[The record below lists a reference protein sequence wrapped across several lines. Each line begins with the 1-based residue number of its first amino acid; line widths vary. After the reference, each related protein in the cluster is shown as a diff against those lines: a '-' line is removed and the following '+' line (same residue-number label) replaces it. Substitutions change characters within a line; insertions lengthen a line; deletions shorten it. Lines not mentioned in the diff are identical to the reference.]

1 MRSTNEN
8 RLERITIT
16 ESDGLSGK
24 GPGPLSLHP
33 VLQAISIAPKAKT
46 TALEELQLNLRA
58 GPKRFFFFQMI
69 LIFFVHSLNVVNYS
83 DEQFFFIVL
92 KCTFTILTRF
102 KLAVQCH

>member
-58 GPKRFFFFQMI
+58 GPKRFFFFSDDPN
-69 LIFFVHSLNVVNYS
+69 FFCSFSERGEL
-83 DEQFFFIVL
+83 Q
-92 KCTFTILTRF
+92 
-102 KLAVQCH
+102 